1 MAAQNWCLLRLLPLY
16 IGEKIKHPVD
26 SEVWQLCLK
35 LRDIVDIVCAPKI
48 SHNDIAYL
56 KILIEDYIHLRH
68 SRFPD
73 KALKAKH
80 HYLLHYAELILHF
93 GPHIRLWTLRFE
105 SKHSYFKACTRTVH
119 NFVNLCKTLTERHQL
134 LQSYL
139 SVGQLFPP
147 TVQIIGEASDYN
159 HHLYNAVI
167 QEAVAKA
174 GCTNQTTLDV
184 SAVVHKG
191 TKYVKGYVSIVD
203 DSDDGLVF
211 GKIAVILV
219 NDSGLYFVLELHQ
232 SVLLIDLGLH
242 CLRCPPER
250 SVCVNADSLMDYY
263 PLPLY
268 NMAGLFVVSLHHS
281 VSS

>member
-1 MAAQNWCLLRLLPLY
+1 M
-16 IGEKIKHPVD
+16 D
-26 SEVWQLCLK
+26 SEVWYLCLK
-35 LRDIVDIVCAPKI
+35 LRDIVDLVCSPKI

-93 GPHIRLWTLRFE
+93 GPLICLWTLRFE

-119 NFVNLCKTLTERHQL
+119 NFVNLCKTVTERHQL

-139 SVGQLFPP
+139 SVSQLFPP
-147 TVQIIGEASDYN
+147 TVQRT
-159 HHLYNAVI
+159 VI

-184 SAVVHKG
+184 SAVVYTG
-191 TKYVKGYVSIVD
+191 TKYVEGYVSIVD
-203 DSDDGLVF
+203 DTDDGLVF

-219 NDSGLYFVLELHQ
+219 NDSELYFVLELHH
-232 SVLLIDLGLH
+232 SVLLTDLGL
-242 CLRCPPER
+242 
-250 SVCVNADSLMDYY
+250 DY
-263 PLPLY
+263 
-268 NMAGLFVVSLHHS
+268 LHFNCHMYWLTLQIN
-281 VSS
+281 